1 MKYRKKPVIIEA
13 IKYVGGTAF
22 AEEIPDWIRDAFE
35 NHTMYWEN
43 GELYIKTLEGVHHVS
58 DGDFVIRGVQGEL
71 YPCKLGIFEQ
81 TYERATSD
89 EDSEMPY
96 VVGLRGIMG

>member
-22 AEEIPDWIRDAFE
+22 DEEIPKWLRDASLDK
-35 NHTMYWEN
+35 TLYWEN
-43 GELYIKTLEGVHHVS
+43 NNLYIKTLEGDHHVS
-58 DGDFVIRGVQGEL
+58 DGDYVIRGVQGEL
-71 YPCKLGIFEQ
+71 YPCKPDIFEQ
-81 TYERATSD
+81 TYERVTTD

-96 VVGLRGIMG
+96 VVGLRGILG